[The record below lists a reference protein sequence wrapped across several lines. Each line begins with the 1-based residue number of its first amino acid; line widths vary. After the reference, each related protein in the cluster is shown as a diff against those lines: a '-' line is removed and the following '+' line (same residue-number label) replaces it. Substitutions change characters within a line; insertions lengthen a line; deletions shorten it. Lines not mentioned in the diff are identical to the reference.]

1 MKRILYFTQLDVLI
15 AMTTKNWCSDSKT
28 FWPDRTAFRFTMNF
42 LIFYSIFALTKAQTT
57 MQCFTCDV
65 TTNVMCDDPGETD
78 CQNAGD
84 QVRHIVGI

>member
-1 MKRILYFTQLDVLI
+1 MK
-15 AMTTKNWCSDSKT
+15 
-28 FWPDRTAFRFTMNF
+28 F
-42 LIFYSIFALTKAQTT
+42 LIFYSIFALTKAQAT

-84 QVRHIVGI
+84 QVCWLLTVTLKILLKI